1 VSIKTRLDK
10 LEGGNNGATILVV
23 LPGETEEEAL
33 HRYQKET
40 GRNPTG
46 RVLLVE
52 TGVPEPE
59 KT

>member
-1 VSIKTRLDK
+1 MSIKTRLDK
-10 LEGGNNGATILVV
+10 LEGGNNGVTLIVV
-23 LPGETEEEAL
+23 RPGETEAEAL
-33 HRYQKET
+33 QRYQDET
-40 GRNPTG
+40 GRSPTG